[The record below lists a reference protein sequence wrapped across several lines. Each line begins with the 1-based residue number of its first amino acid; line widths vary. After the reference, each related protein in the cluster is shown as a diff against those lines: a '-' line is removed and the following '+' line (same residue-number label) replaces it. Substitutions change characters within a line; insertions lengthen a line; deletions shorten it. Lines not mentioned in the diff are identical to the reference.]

1 MNSRNYNVSRVRE
14 VLEVGKI
21 REDMP
26 KIVLTC
32 NAILRSRLGTLGSY
46 RSYVFPSN
54 PPRFELLAGSEI
66 PHYEWMWSENLVRK
80 IRDAKTPGDISSYSM
95 VRSPGGLFIPTRDWF
110 PARGTQVKNCWI
122 VVKNHIAAP
131 DDEWYSQMGDLI
143 MHPGITYKDPLGS
156 PEGPVRMVTQFK
168 TPSEEV
174 TREIVDIVLKDRAE
188 VEKLSERGLLK
199 LAEEKGA
206 ELEQKTALNE
216 INKLMPEIDAMG
228 TVFNAIP
235 GKVGSGGV
243 WARGGNKEESLCK

>member
-14 VLEVGKI
+14 VMEVGKI
-21 REDMP
+21 REDVP

-54 PPRFELLAGSEI
+54 PPRYELLPGSEI

-80 IRDAKTPGDISSYSM
+80 VRDAKSPNDISSYSL
-95 VRSPGGLFIPTRDWF
+95 VRSPGGLYVPTRDWF

-131 DDEWYSQMGDLI
+131 DDEWYGKMGELI
-143 MHPGITYKDPLGS
+143 MHPGMTYKTVVDS
-156 PEGPVRMVTQFK
+156 PEGPVRMVTPFK
-168 TPSEEV
+168 TPSEAV
-174 TREIVDIVLKDRAE
+174 TKEIVDIILKDRAE
-188 VEKLSERGLLK
+188 VEKLTEAGLLK
-199 LAEEKGA
+199 LSEKKAA
-206 ELEQKTALNE
+206 ELEAKVSQEE
-216 INKLMPEIDAMG
+216 INKLMPIIDSMG
-228 TVFNAIP
+228 SVFDAVP

-243 WARGGNKEESLCK
+243 WARGGNKEEALC